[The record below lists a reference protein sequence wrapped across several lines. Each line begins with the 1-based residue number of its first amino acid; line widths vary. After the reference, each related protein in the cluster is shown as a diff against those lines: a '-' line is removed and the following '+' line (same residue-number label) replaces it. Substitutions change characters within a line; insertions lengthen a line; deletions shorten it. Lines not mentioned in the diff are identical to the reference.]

1 MSTSGGGA
9 KEIAVPVT
17 VLHALR
23 SQLKEVAGPLGTVR
37 ALHHA
42 GYQAGLA
49 SAATVHREAGG
60 DAFALSRSAFWNHLS
75 HYLSKRGW
83 GSLAHSDLHPA
94 VGVLET
100 KDWAEVETDDPS
112 DDASCGFSAGY
123 LSGLLSQ
130 LAGGPVA
137 VLEVACRARGDDAC
151 RFAFG
156 SETAIHDLYGHLLEG
171 DDVDTALEALS
182 APDLHP

>member
-1 MSTSGGGA
+1 MSRSGGGT
-9 KEIAVPVT
+9 KEVAMPVS

-23 SQLKEVAGPLGTVR
+23 VQLKELAGSLETVH

-42 GYQAGLA
+42 GYQAGIA
-49 SAATVHREAGG
+49 SAVTVHREAGG
-60 DAFALSRSAFWNHLS
+60 DAFSLSRSGFWDHLS

-83 GSLAHSDLHPA
+83 GSVEHSDLHPA
-94 VGVLET
+94 VGMLAT
-100 KDWAEVETDDPS
+100 TDWAEVETDDPS
-112 DDASCGFSAGY
+112 DDASCGFSTGY

-137 VLEVACRARGDDAC
+137 VLEVTCRSRGDDVC

-171 DDVDTALEALS
+171 EDLPTALEAL
-182 APDLHP
+182 